1 MSFLGSSLEVHEI
14 KMRLVSVAV
23 FLPSCFFF
31 FSCVGSEAVSRTLDL
46 IKIRC
51 FAK

>member
-31 FSCVGSEAVSRTLDL
+31 SAVWVQRQLAEHW
-46 IKIRC
+46 I
-51 FAK
+51 